1 MSERYT
7 EKIAPIMRNT
17 RILPVVLL
25 IIFITHFGLDVIL
38 FLFLFNVCLIVFQK
52 FVGFEKNEL
61 LLI

>member
-1 MSERYT
+1 MSEVYT

-25 IIFITHFGLDVIL
+25 VIFITHFGLDVIL
-38 FLFLFNVCLIVFQK
+38 FLFLFNVRLRVFQK
-52 FVGFEKNEL
+52 LAGFEKNEL